1 MIGNW
6 WSDWKKL
13 VERLEI
19 VRVINIMS
27 GIFLQMIG
35 DEWLGIETGWEEVKS
50 KELFLQLL
58 MLANLN

>member
-1 MIGNW
+1 M
-6 WSDWKKL
+6 
-13 VERLEI
+13 ERLEI
-19 VRVINIMS
+19 GRVINIMS